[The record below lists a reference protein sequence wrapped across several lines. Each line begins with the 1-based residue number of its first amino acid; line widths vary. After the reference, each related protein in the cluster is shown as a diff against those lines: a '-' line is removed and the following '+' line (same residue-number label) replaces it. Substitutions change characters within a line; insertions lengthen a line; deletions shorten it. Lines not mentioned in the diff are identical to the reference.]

1 MTVELPTIFQR
12 KIPSFD
18 ISAWGEVALNRDL
31 CSNHPVASDIFIA
44 LGTNQ
49 GDRELN
55 LLRAVA
61 EIGRLPATRITALSS
76 FYDTQPVGEVNQENF
91 LNAVLNLESSFSPH
105 GLLAELQR
113 IETTVFRRIRTI
125 HWGPRPIDLDIL
137 FYGDLIVAEEEL
149 TIPHPRLHERGF
161 VLVPLAEIAPDFV
174 HPVLRKSVAELLAS
188 LKSPERVEKY
198 S

>member
-1 MTVELPTIFQR
+1 
-12 KIPSFD
+12 
-18 ISAWGEVALNRDL
+18 
-31 CSNHPVASDIFIA
+31 VASDIFIA

-61 EIGRLPATRITALSS
+61 EIGRLAATRITALSS
-76 FYDTQPVGEVNQENF
+76 FYDTQPVGPVNQENF

-113 IETTVFRRIRTI
+113 IETAVFRRIRTV

-188 LKSPERVEKY
+188 LKTTERVEKFT
-198 S
+198 

>member
-1 MTVELPTIFQR
+1 M
-12 KIPSFD
+12 
-18 ISAWGEVALNRDL
+18 
-31 CSNHPVASDIFIA
+31 ASDIFIA

-61 EIGRLPATRITALSS
+61 EIGRLAATRITALSS

-91 LNAVLNLESSFSPH
+91 LNAVLKVESSYSPH
-105 GLLAELQR
+105 ELLAELQR
-113 IETTVFRRIRTI
+113 IETAVFRRVRTI

-137 FYGDLIVAEEEL
+137 FHGDYIIAEEDL
-149 TIPHPRLHERGF
+149 TIPHPRLHERAF
-161 VLVPLAEIAPDFV
+161 VLVPLAEIAPDFI

>member
-1 MTVELPTIFQR
+1 M
-12 KIPSFD
+12 
-18 ISAWGEVALNRDL
+18 
-31 CSNHPVASDIFIA
+31 ASDIFIA

-55 LLRAVA
+55 LLRAIA
-61 EIGRLPATRITALSS
+61 EIGRLTATRVTALSS
-76 FYDTQPVGEVNQENF
+76 FYDTQPVGETNQENF
-91 LNAVLNLESSFSPH
+91 LNAVLKLESSFSPH
-105 GLLAELQR
+105 ELLAELQR
-113 IETTVFRRIRTI
+113 IETAVFRRVRTI

-137 FYGDLIVAEEEL
+137 FYGDFIVAEEDL

-161 VLVPLAEIAPDFV
+161 VLVPLAEIAPGFI
-174 HPVLRKSVAELLAS
+174 HPLLRKSVAELLAS